1 MIKKFAE
8 TLEYEIPERLKPH
21 VVTPIYGETKDKVD
35 VTFPIFPNGF
45 AVLIHVYGDLPQL
58 HVNNNSGNAP
68 SRLNIAGQ
76 IHGTIPKMTIDGYF
90 GQNGYLLHPLTP
102 YYLFHLKG
110 NSFVNSWKP
119 LESTNVYNWDLLIK
133 KLWESESIVERI
145 NLLTEMLMELE
156 SKRLPA
162 IVWLDN
168 CIETIYRKNGNVAV
182 NELIATTDFSNRHFS
197 RVFSEIVG
205 VPPKYFCKVVQLNG
219 LFEAINS
226 SDNDKILQLALEYGY
241 YDQSHFIHD
250 FKKLI
255 GDSPQRFLMGK
266 DSYVKEYLGRKSM

>member
-8 TLEYEIPERLKPH
+8 TLEYDIPERLRPH
-21 VVTPIYGETKDKVD
+21 VIAPIYGETKNKVD
-35 VTFPIFPNGF
+35 ITFPIFPNGF
-45 AVLIHVYGDLPQL
+45 AVLIHVYGDLPEL
-58 HVNNNSGNAP
+58 RVNNDYGYAT
-68 SRLNIAGQ
+68 SRLNLAGQ
-76 IHGTIPKMTIDGYF
+76 IHGVIPKMRINGYF

-110 NSFVNSWKP
+110 SSFVNSWKS
-119 LESTNVYNWDLLIK
+119 LENIPVQNWNLLLE
-133 KLWESESIVERI
+133 KLHKSESILERI
-145 NLLTEMLMELE
+145 DALTEMLLDLE

-162 IVWLDN
+162 IDWLDH
-168 CIETIYRKNGNVAV
+168 CIATIYQKNGNVSV
-182 NELIATTDFSNRHFS
+182 NELLATTDFSSRHFT
-197 RVFSEIVG
+197 RVFREIVG

-219 LFEAINS
+219 LFEAMNS
-226 SDNDKILQLALEYGY
+226 SDDDKVLQLALEYGY

-266 DSYVKEYLGRKSM
+266 DAFAKEYLGKKSI